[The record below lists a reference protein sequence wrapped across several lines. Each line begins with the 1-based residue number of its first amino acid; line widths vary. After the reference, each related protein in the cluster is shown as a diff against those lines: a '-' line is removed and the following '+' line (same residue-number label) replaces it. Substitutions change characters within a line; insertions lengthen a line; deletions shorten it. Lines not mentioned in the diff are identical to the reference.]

1 MPTRFKAASLSAGL
15 GRVHYRITATN
26 YINLIISLMRH
37 LKQKCPKQSK
47 WLNRICELRFVSFNR
62 QRFKGGYAKTPCGL
76 KERVHSDAH
85 VLLEPTKV
93 TAVYADGDQPSPRD
107 ARARAFQLV

>member
-1 MPTRFKAASLSAGL
+1 MPARFKTASLSAGL
-15 GRVHYRITATN
+15 GRVNYRITATN
-26 YINLIISLMRH
+26 YINLIIILMRH

-62 QRFKGGYAKTPCGL
+62 QRLKGGYAKTPW
-76 KERVHSDAH
+76 ERVYSDAH